1 MSILDVES
9 LFTNISLKE
18 TVKIYGDSF
27 YKNHELLPNINKC
40 QFEEIVKAPLCN
52 NYFLF
57 DDIIYQQVDGGS
69 QWFSF
74 GFKLS

>member
-40 QFEEIVKAPLCN
+40 QFEEIVKAALCN

-57 DDIIYQQVDGGS
+57 DDVIY
-69 QWFSF
+69 
-74 GFKLS
+74 